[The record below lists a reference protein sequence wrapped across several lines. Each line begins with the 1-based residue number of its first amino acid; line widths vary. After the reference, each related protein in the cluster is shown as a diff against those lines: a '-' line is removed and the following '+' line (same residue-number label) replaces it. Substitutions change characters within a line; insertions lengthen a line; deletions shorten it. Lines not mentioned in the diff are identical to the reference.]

1 VSLTIRPTDAL
12 IQRLLQNSTAN
23 KTAPTTP
30 PQNRAV
36 ADQVNISA
44 QARQASQTPSAPQS
58 DMPTTPQNVAKQ
70 ANLEERILRMYGHAQ
85 QRHESKS

>member
-1 VSLTIRPTDAL
+1 VSITIRPTDAW

-23 KTAPTTP
+23 KTVPTAS

-58 DMPTTPQNVAKQ
+58 DISTVPQNVAKQ
-70 ANLEERILRMYGHAQ
+70 ANLENRILRMYGHAE
-85 QRHESKS
+85 QRNEQES